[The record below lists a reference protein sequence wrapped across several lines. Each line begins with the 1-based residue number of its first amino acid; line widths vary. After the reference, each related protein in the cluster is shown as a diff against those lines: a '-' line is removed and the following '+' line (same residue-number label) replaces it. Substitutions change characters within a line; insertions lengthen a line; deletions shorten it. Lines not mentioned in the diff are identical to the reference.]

1 MIDFLNIEV
10 KDVQLIL
17 AGLKKLPMELVEE
30 LHNKLL
36 ASANEQW
43 LAKNKPVEGQPQINP
58 DDITIIKAEEQETA

>member
-1 MIDFLNIEV
+1 MINFTNIDV

-43 LAKNKPVEGQPQINP
+43 IAKTKPMETNP
-58 DDITIIKAEEQETA
+58 EETAE

>member
-1 MIDFLNIEV
+1 MITFADIEV

-43 LAKNKPVEGQPQINP
+43 IAKNKPVEGMQVNP
-58 DDITIIKAEEQETA
+58 EDITITKADESVTAE

>member
-1 MIDFLNIEV
+1 MITFADIEV

-36 ASANEQW
+36 VSANEQW
-43 LAKNKPVEGQPQINP
+43 LAKNKPVEGINP
-58 DDITIIKAEEQETA
+58 EDITVTKAAE

>member
-1 MIDFLNIEV
+1 MINFTNIDV

-43 LAKNKPVEGQPQINP
+43 LAKTKPMESNVEEA
-58 DDITIIKAEEQETA
+58 AE

>member
-1 MIDFLNIEV
+1 MITFADIEV

-43 LAKNKPVEGQPQINP
+43 IAKNKPVE
-58 DDITIIKAEEQETA
+58 

>member
-1 MIDFLNIEV
+1 MITYADLDV
-10 KDVQLIL
+10 KEVQLLL

-43 LAKNKPVEGQPQINP
+43 IAKNKPVEGINP
-58 DDITIIKAEEQETA
+58 EDITVTKAAE

>member
-1 MIDFLNIEV
+1 MITFADLDV
-10 KDVQLIL
+10 KEVQLLL

-43 LAKNKPVEGQPQINP
+43 IAKNKPVEGQPEINP
-58 DDITIIKAEEQETA
+58 DDITVTKAAE

>member
-1 MIDFLNIEV
+1 MITFADIEV

-43 LAKNKPVEGQPQINP
+43 IAKNKPVEGFNP
-58 DDITIIKAEEQETA
+58 DDITIIKKAEEPATAE

>member
-1 MIDFLNIEV
+1 MITFADIDV

-43 LAKNKPVEGQPQINP
+43 IAKNKPVEGQPEINP
-58 DDITIIKAEEQETA
+58 DDITIVKKEAETA

>member
-1 MIDFLNIEV
+1 MITFADIEV

-36 ASANEQW
+36 TSANEQW
-43 LAKNKPVEGQPQINP
+43 IAKNKPVEGQPEINP
-58 DDITIIKAEEQETA
+58 DDITIVKKETETA

>member
-1 MIDFLNIEV
+1 MITFADIEV

-43 LAKNKPVEGQPQINP
+43 IAKNKPVEGQPEINP
-58 DDITIIKAEEQETA
+58 DDITIVKAAE

>member
-1 MIDFLNIEV
+1 MITFANIEV

-43 LAKNKPVEGQPQINP
+43 IAKTKPMESNVEVNP
-58 DDITIIKAEEQETA
+58 DDITVIKAAE

>member
-1 MIDFLNIEV
+1 MITFADIEV

-43 LAKNKPVEGQPQINP
+43 LAKNKPVEGMQVNP
-58 DDITIIKAEEQETA
+58 EDITITKSAE

>member
-1 MIDFLNIEV
+1 MITFADIEV

-43 LAKNKPVEGQPQINP
+43 IAKTKPMEGEINP
-58 DDITIIKAEEQETA
+58 DDITITKAAE

>member
-1 MIDFLNIEV
+1 MIDFVNIEV

-43 LAKNKPVEGQPQINP
+43 IAKNKPVEGNVQINP
-58 DDITIIKAEEQETA
+58 EDITVTKAAE

>member
-1 MIDFLNIEV
+1 MITFADLDV
-10 KDVQLIL
+10 KEVQLIL

-43 LAKNKPVEGQPQINP
+43 IAKNKPVEGMQVNP
-58 DDITIIKAEEQETA
+58 EDITVTKAAE

>member
-1 MIDFLNIEV
+1 MITFANIEV

-36 ASANEQW
+36 ASANDQW
-43 LAKNKPVEGQPQINP
+43 IAKNKPIEGQAEINP
-58 DDITIIKAEEQETA
+58 DDITVTKTSE